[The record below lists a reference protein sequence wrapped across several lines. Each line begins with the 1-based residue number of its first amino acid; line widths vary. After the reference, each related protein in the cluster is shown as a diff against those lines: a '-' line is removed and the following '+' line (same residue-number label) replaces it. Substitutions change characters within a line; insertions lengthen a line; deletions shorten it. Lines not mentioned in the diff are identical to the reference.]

1 MNFKEYFTDE
11 YQYSLKSIAY
21 EAIESEEMF
30 DEIELNCSD
39 EISGMSVENGIELT
53 FLRKVFFNPKSMF
66 ELTVTFGIRLFYV
79 DNTKEINIEELLES
93 LKKEENAYLSNIISR
108 ASLLISVIT
117 SSYGQNPVVTPPVF
131 IKWFS

>member
-1 MNFKEYFTDE
+1 MNFKEFFADE

-66 ELTVTFGIRLFYV
+66 ELTVTYGIRLFYV

-108 ASLLISVIT
+108 ASLYFRLIS
-117 SSYGQNPVVTPPVF
+117 
-131 IKWFS
+131 

>member
-131 IKWFS
+131 IK